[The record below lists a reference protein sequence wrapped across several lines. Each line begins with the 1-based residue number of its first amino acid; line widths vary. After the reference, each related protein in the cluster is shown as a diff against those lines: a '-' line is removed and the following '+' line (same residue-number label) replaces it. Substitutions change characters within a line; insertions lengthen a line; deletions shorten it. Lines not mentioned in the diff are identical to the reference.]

1 VNRFINIKR
10 IIQLC
15 FLSKISIQ
23 NSERKIIL
31 RDLEKVVR
39 YVSKL
44 NQVNTNNMLPVLIIG
59 ANNIYLR
66 PDNFIMSD
74 RKFLKDVKFS
84 FYNLI
89 KIKNF

>member
-1 VNRFINIKR
+1 MNRFINIKR

-31 RDLEKVVR
+31 KDLEKVVR

-44 NQVNTNNMLPVLIIG
+44 NQVNTNNMLPVSIIG

-66 PDNFIMSD
+66 PDNFLMSD

>member
-1 VNRFINIKR
+1 MNRFINIKR

>member
-1 VNRFINIKR
+1 MNRFINIKR

-59 ANNIYLR
+59 VNNIYLR

-74 RKFLKDVKFS
+74 RKFLKDLRFS